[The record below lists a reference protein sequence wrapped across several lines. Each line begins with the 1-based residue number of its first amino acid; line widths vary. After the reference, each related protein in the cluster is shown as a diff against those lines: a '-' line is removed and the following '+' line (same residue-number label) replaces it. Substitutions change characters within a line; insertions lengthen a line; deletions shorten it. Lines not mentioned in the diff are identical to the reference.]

1 MMSHELYVIYESHT
15 GNTRRMAQA
24 VAEGAGEVEGIQVTL
39 KRVSEANVEEL
50 ADAEAIILGAP
61 TRNTKVPAAMSQFLK
76 RMENAPLRGK
86 LGAAFGSYG
95 WSGEAVGLIRSAL
108 TRRGLRVP
116 GAGVRA
122 KRTPDQGALE
132 KCRALGAGV
141 ASRLVEGT
149 AQE

>member
-1 MMSHELYVIYESHT
+1 MMPHELYVIYESHT

-24 VAEGAGEVEGIQVTL
+24 VAEGAREVEGVQVTL
-39 KRVSEANVEEL
+39 KRVTEANVEEL
-50 ADAEAIILGAP
+50 ADAEAMILGAP
-61 TRNTKVPAAMSQFLK
+61 TRNTKVPPTMSQFLK
-76 RMENAPLRGK
+76 RMEEVPLRGK
-86 LGAAFGSYG
+86 LAAAFGSYG

-108 TRRGLRVP
+108 TRQGLRVP

-122 KRTPDQGALE
+122 KRTPDPGALE
-132 KCRALGAGV
+132 KCRALGTGV

>member
-1 MMSHELYVIYESHT
+1 MPHELYVIYESHT

-24 VAEGAGEVEGIQVTL
+24 VAEGAREVEGIQVTL
-39 KRVSEANVEEL
+39 KRVGEANVEEL
-50 ADAEAIILGAP
+50 ADAEAIILGSP

-76 RMENAPLRGK
+76 RMEEVPLRGK
-86 LGAAFGSYG
+86 MGAAFGSYG
-95 WSGEAVGLIRSAL
+95 WSGEAVGLIRSAV
-108 TRRGLRVP
+108 TRQGLRVP

-132 KCRALGAGV
+132 KCRALGTGV
-141 ASRLVEGT
+141 ATRLVEGT